1 MESEDNSVVAENFR
15 MAKALPEPRA
25 RTFTRARMTQ
35 KQMPSGFAVDQ
46 AAAMYFDAKTMV
58 GQIICDQQF
67 IGRIFKRTDWTEN
80 FQRFPAQNHFTS
92 VKVSV
97 YSQAF
102 VRMRTQQ
109 LAGEIKDE
117 ISIIAKKGP

>member
-1 MESEDNSVVAENFR
+1 
-15 MAKALPEPRA
+15 
-25 RTFTRARMTQ
+25 
-35 KQMPSGFAVDQ
+35 
-46 AAAMYFDAKTMV
+46 MV

-92 VKVSV
+92 AEVFV

-102 VRMRTQQ
+102 VRMRTKQ